1 MYVCMYICMYV
12 HECVHGHSYCFEGLI
27 SMQVFDLGRQNRST
41 GATKMNIESSRSH
54 ALLCVTVAGENLT
67 TGTQT
72 FG

>member
-1 MYVCMYICMYV
+1 
-12 HECVHGHSYCFEGLI
+12 
-27 SMQVFDLGRQNRST
+27 MQVFDLGRQNRST